1 MARLV
6 MAAVL
11 GMVFAAPTLAQE
23 PPRCAASGW
32 DRLRTAEKVIA
43 DVATHRCPPGSR
55 LDVAMAEPA
64 GQAVMLERSGI
75 CQPETV
81 RTRTIRPTP
90 ETRALGF
97 RCDLAAR

>member
-1 MARLV
+1 MARYI

-11 GMVFAAPTLAQE
+11 GTVFAAPTLAQE

-32 DRLRTAEKVIA
+32 DRLRTAEQVIG
-43 DVATHRCPPGSR
+43 DVAKHRCSPGGR
-55 LDVAMAEPA
+55 LDVAMTDP
-64 GQAVMLERSGI
+64 GQAIALQMSGI
-75 CQPETV
+75 CERESV
-81 RTRTIRPTP
+81 RTRTVRPTP